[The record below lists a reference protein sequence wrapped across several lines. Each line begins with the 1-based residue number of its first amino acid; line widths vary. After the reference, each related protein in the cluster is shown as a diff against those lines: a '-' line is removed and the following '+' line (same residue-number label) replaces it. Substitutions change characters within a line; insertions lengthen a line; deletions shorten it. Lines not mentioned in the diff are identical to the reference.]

1 MSEPKRIELTLL
13 GQSLTVRTEAS
24 ADYIRSLARYLE
36 KRVET
41 LKRSG
46 APDSTRAL
54 LLAALDITDELF
66 RAREDQDRLPGD
78 VSERLGVMVAQLER
92 AMPRD
97 RV

>member
-1 MSEPKRIELTLL
+1 MSEAKRIELTLL

-24 ADYIRSLARYLE
+24 AEYIRSLARYLE

-41 LKRSG
+41 LKKSG

-66 RAREDQDRLPGD
+66 KAREEQERLPGD
-78 VSERLGVMVAQLER
+78 INERLGALVSLLER
-92 AMPRD
+92 ATPRTS
-97 RV
+97 V